1 MARMRSLAD
10 AIAGDDDDDDD
21 DVEDDPGGPDVDA
34 DANADANVRSCWLVR
49 SRTMSDDPRPD
60 PSEGDRS

>member
-1 MARMRSLAD
+1 MRSLAD

-21 DVEDDPGGPDVDA
+21 VEDDPVD
-34 DANADANVRSCWLVR
+34 ADANVRSCWLVR